1 MPRALIADPS
11 VPVSGAI
18 RKYLEAEGFEVKV
31 VHYLDEAVEK
41 VRAQEADLV
50 FAAAT
55 SSFDGETLCK
65 KVKQLQPVC
74 PVVLVYPPD
83 EDAPGVHAARAGA
96 DAYLVGPL
104 KRATVGSCAKSMM
117 RIRALEERVQRLE
130 ATEQNRPPE
139 QVPAARPPPPATATA
154 AAASASGSGDFEFF
168 KKLLLMEVKRSRRY
182 RYPVSFLLVALDQ
195 FGERAAQLTQQQRT
209 SVLAEAL
216 AGITRCV
223 RDIDLAVPFKD
234 ERFLVFLP
242 NTPREGALIVAGRLR
257 EQLATLEGLPQ
268 TTASVG
274 VAAYEPGA
282 GRAQV
287 SFGSLMKDATEA
299 LRRAQAAGGNAVEA
313 AEKKARDR
321 ISLG

>member
-11 VPVSGAI
+11 VPVSGAM
-18 RKYLEAEGFEVKV
+18 RKYLEAEGFEVRV

-41 VRAQEADLV
+41 VRAGEAELV

-83 EDAPGVHAARAGA
+83 EDEPGLHATRAGA

-104 KRATVGSCAKSMM
+104 KRATVGSCAKSML
-117 RIRALEERVQRLE
+117 RIRALEEQL
-130 ATEQNRPPE
+130 Q
-139 QVPAARPPPPATATA
+139 QQPAPARPPPPATTA
-154 AAASASGSGDFEFF
+154 VTGGSGDFEFF

-195 FGERAAQLTQQQRT
+195 FGERAAQLNPAQRT
-209 SVLAEAL
+209 AVLAEAL
-216 AGITRCV
+216 AGITRCI

-242 NTPREGALIVAGRLR
+242 NTPREGALTVAGRLR
-257 EQLATLEGLPQ
+257 EQLAKLEGLPRN
-268 TTASVG
+268 TASVG
-274 VAAYEPGA
+274 VAAYEPTA
-282 GRAQV
+282 GRTQV

-313 AEKKARDR
+313 SEKKTRDR

>member
-11 VPVSGAI
+11 VPVSGAM
-18 RKYLEAEGFEVKV
+18 RKYLEADGFEVKV

-41 VRAQEADLV
+41 VRAGEVDLL

-65 KVKQLQPVC
+65 KVKELQPVC

-83 EDAPGVHAARAGA
+83 EEEPGAHAARAGA

-104 KRATVGSCAKSMM
+104 KRATVGSCAKSMI
-117 RIRALEERVQRLE
+117 RIRALEERLQ
-130 ATEQNRPPE
+130 
-139 QVPAARPPPPATATA
+139 PAAAPSRPPPPATAAVT
-154 AAASASGSGDFEFF
+154 SDSGDFEFF

-195 FGERAAQLTQQQRT
+195 FGERAAQLNPAQRT
-209 SVLAEAL
+209 AVLADAL
-216 AGITRCV
+216 AGIARSV

-242 NTPREGALIVAGRLR
+242 NTAREGAMTVAGRLR
-257 EQLATLEGLPQ
+257 EELARLGSLPGS
-268 TTASVG
+268 TASVG
-274 VAAYEPGA
+274 VASYEPSA

-299 LRRAQAAGGNAVEA
+299 LRRAQAAGGNTVEA
-313 AEKKARDR
+313 SEKKPRDR